1 MSFFESIKKFENK
14 IGEKILFNLNCFI
27 NDVQNLKIYN
37 NDININ
43 NKNVVEV
50 YDEIKNSKKLKNLLL
65 FNKNNK
71 NKCSIYSKNKN
82 NKNNI
87 ELINFFNKNKI
98 LFKNNN
104 NNIFNKLDNIK
115 PIIIQNIKNN
125 IKTQLNKKIL
135 SNIINIRKRNNN
147 NNNNYIQIKKFFSKT
162 KIPRNNNN
170 NIIINN
176 ENINLINDL
185 KSPINKKLNKVSSCK
200 NINNNIIIK
209 KLNVLNTKN
218 KLLYRN
224 KSNTHILNGLKTNG
238 IISPRILKSKFQL
251 HYKINSL

>member
-82 NKNNI
+82 NNNNNI
-87 ELINFFNKNKI
+87 ELINFLNKNKI

-147 NNNNYIQIKKFFSKT
+147 NNYNQLNNFFSKT
-162 KIPRNNNN
+162 KISRNNN

-176 ENINLINDL
+176 QNINLINNL
-185 KSPINKKLNKVSSCK
+185 KSPINKKLNKVRSCK

-218 KLLYRN
+218 N
-224 KSNTHILNGLKTNG
+224 
-238 IISPRILKSKFQL
+238 
-251 HYKINSL
+251 